1 MTVRRLQI
9 VGMLVAA
16 GTLLAVWALPR
27 PAAQVAVVAAPAPA
41 AAAIGSPAPAPAPEA
56 KPATPAKPK
65 AAGVEKV
72 EKLLARKMPD
82 VEPSERLRLARAI
95 LEEARFAA
103 LDPLFVVA
111 LIAVESGFDHGAE
124 SVRGARGLMQLRA
137 STLEAEAERSNVDGD
152 LDDPVTNVRV
162 GVRYYRRLLRAFGN
176 HELALMAYNAG
187 PNRIL
192 KYLEQDGEVPERF
205 QVYPRKVNAE
215 LYRLQ
220 KGGVPAGR
228 GPARLPEPGP
238 VPPPAVIEVPEL
250 APVEATATAS
260 VK

>member
-1 MTVRRLQI
+1 VRRLQLA
-9 VGMLVAA
+9 GALVAA
-16 GTLLAVWALPR
+16 GTLLAAWVLPR
-27 PAAQVAVVAAPAPA
+27 PAVQLAAVPAPAPA
-41 AAAIGSPAPAPAPEA
+41 AEVGGSAAPAPVPEA
-56 KPATPAKPK
+56 KKVKPK
-65 AAGVEKV
+65 SAGVEKV

-82 VEPSERLRLARAI
+82 VNPSERLRLARAI

-103 LDPLFVVA
+103 IDPLFVVA

-137 STLEAEAERSNVDGD
+137 STLESEAERSKVDGD

-162 GVRYYRRLLRAFGN
+162 GVRYYRRLLRAFGD

-192 KYLEQDGEVPERF
+192 KYLEADGEVPERF

-220 KGGVPAGR
+220 KGGIPAGR
-228 GPARLPEPGP
+228 GPAPAPQLGP
-238 VPPPAVIEVPEL
+238 VPPPAAIDVPEL
-250 APVEATATAS
+250 MPVEGTVTAS
-260 VK
+260 SQP